1 MKKNIESQLWR
12 EALIQLGSSLQQA
25 IFNLEKS
32 GIQIALVISEDDK
45 LIGTLTDGDIRR
57 AFLRGMKLDNKI
69 DEIIHRDPFVV
80 PPEIDRDLILQIMQA
95 NRIHQL
101 PIVDEEGKIIGLHLW
116 DSVLDLKSLDNLMI
130 IMAGGQ
136 GTRLLPHT
144 ENCPKPMLEI
154 GGKPILEHI
163 IERAKLDGFHK
174 FIISLCY
181 LGEMI
186 EEYFGD
192 GSRLG
197 VQIDYIFEDSP
208 LGTAGCLSILKNQP
222 AIPFIVANGDVLTD
236 IHFNEILDFHMR
248 HNAIATMA
256 VREHEIQNQFG
267 VVKIKG
273 IEIDSFEEKPVY
285 SSHINAG
292 IYVLSPEVLNE
303 LIHKQYC
310 DMPTLFERVK
320 EKSGLAIVY
329 PMHEPWLDIGR
340 PMDLAIAKKSFS

>member
-12 EALIQLGSSLQQA
+12 EALIQLGSTLQQA

-32 GIQIALVISEDDK
+32 GLQIALVISEDDK

-101 PIVDEEGKIIGLHLW
+101 PIVDEEGKVIGLHLW

-197 VQIDYIFEDSP
+197 VQYNYIFE
-208 LGTAGCLSILKNQP
+208 K
-222 AIPFIVANGDVLTD
+222 
-236 IHFNEILDFHMR
+236 
-248 HNAIATMA
+248 
-256 VREHEIQNQFG
+256 
-267 VVKIKG
+267 
-273 IEIDSFEEKPVY
+273 
-285 SSHINAG
+285 
-292 IYVLSPEVLNE
+292 
-303 LIHKQYC
+303 
-310 DMPTLFERVK
+310 
-320 EKSGLAIVY
+320 
-329 PMHEPWLDIGR
+329 
-340 PMDLAIAKKSFS
+340 

>member
-1 MKKNIESQLWR
+1 MKKNIKSQLWR

-57 AFLRGMKLDNKI
+57 AFLRGLKLDNKI

-101 PIVDEEGKIIGLHLW
+101 PMVDQEGKVIGLHLW
-116 DSVLDLKSLDNLMI
+116 DSVLDSKPLDNLMI

-136 GTRLLPHT
+136 GTRLRPHT

-163 IERAKLDGFHK
+163 IERAKSDGFHN

-192 GSRLG
+192 GGKWG
-197 VQIDYIFEDSP
+197 VQIGYIFEDSP
-208 LGTAGCLSILKNQP
+208 LGTAGCLSILENQP
-222 AIPFIVANGDVLTD
+222 SIPFVVANGDVLTD
-236 IHFNEILDFHMR
+236 IHFNEILDFHIR

-256 VREHEIQNQFG
+256 VKEHEIQNQFG

-285 SSHINAG
+285 RSHINAG
-292 IYVLSPEVLNE
+292 IYVLSPGALNI
-303 LIHKQYC
+303 LDHKQYC

-320 EKSGLAIVY
+320 ERLGQTIVY

-340 PMDLAIAKKSFS
+340 PMDLFLAKNSFK